1 MWHSVRLWLRR
12 ILWQNDLMPRDAQ
25 KPQFF
30 RTLRVKNVNQIGVL
44 ASLLG
49 VVARHGV
56 SVGDIRTVHQSR
68 TLMVRDID
76 LLVES
81 LDELDILLAELDRM
95 PESTVLEL
103 RDDVLSAHVGGK
115 IKVVS
120 QQPIDTF
127 AELGRVYTP
136 GVGEVCRRIYEN
148 AAMADHY
155 TIIPNTAAIV
165 SDGSAV
171 LGLGNLG
178 ALASMPVLE
187 GKAALLAHL
196 VGVNAIPIALRSQDP
211 DDIVA
216 AVIEISPTFGV
227 IQLEDIA
234 SPKCFDIEPRV
245 QDAVGVA
252 VFHDDQHGTAAV
264 VLAALINACRLVET
278 SPQGLCIGQIGLGAA
293 GLAIARA
300 VMHYTG
306 EPVRGADRAP
316 DAVERLVAGGGVAS
330 DIEEICGTCDVVI
343 TTTGQPGLIAPSMV
357 RPGQIIFALSNPRPE
372 IDATEALTA
381 GARIAEGGSAIN
393 NLLCYPGACRGL
405 LDAGAKR
412 SSLEVFQAAG
422 EALVAVTPQGQLL
435 PSPLERPVHAAVAR
449 AVARAC
455 LDLGLATRDLDPDY
469 FAEE

>member
-1 MWHSVRLWLRR
+1 
-12 ILWQNDLMPRDAQ
+12 MPREPQ

-30 RTLRVKNVNQIGVL
+30 RTLRVRNVNQVGVL
-44 ASLLG
+44 AAVLG
-49 VVARHGV
+49 VIARHGA

-68 TLMVRDID
+68 TFMVRDID

-81 LDELDILLAELDRM
+81 LAELDVLLAEVDQM

-115 IKVVS
+115 IRVVS

-136 GVGEVCRRIYEN
+136 GVGEVCRRIHEN
-148 AAMADHY
+148 AEMANHY
-155 TIIPNTAAIV
+155 TIIPNTVAIV

-178 ALASMPVLE
+178 PLAAMPVLE
-187 GKAALLAHL
+187 GKAALLAQL

-216 AVIEISPTFGV
+216 AVTAISPTFGV

-234 SPKCFDIEPRV
+234 SPKCFDVEPRV
-245 QDAVGVA
+245 QAAVDVA

-264 VLAALINACRLVET
+264 VLAALINACHLAET
-278 SPQGLCIGQIGLGAA
+278 QPHSLSIGQVGLGAA

-300 VMHYTG
+300 VMRYTG
-306 EPVRGADRAP
+306 QPVLGADRVPEAIH
-316 DAVERLVAGGGVAS
+316 RLVASGGTAS
-330 DIEEICGTCDVVI
+330 DLEEICGKCDVVI
-343 TTTGQPGLIAPSMV
+343 STTGQPGLITPSMV

-372 IDATEALTA
+372 IDAAEALQA
-381 GARIAEGGSAIN
+381 GARIAEGGAAIN

-412 SSLEVFQAAG
+412 APPNVFQAAS
-422 EALVAVTPQGQLL
+422 EAIVVGTPAGQLL
-435 PSPLERPVHAAVAR
+435 PSPLERSVHRAVAR
-449 AVARAC
+449 AVARSC
-455 LDLGLATRDLDPDY
+455 LDLGLSTRDLDPDY

>member
-1 MWHSVRLWLRR
+1 
-12 ILWQNDLMPRDAQ
+12 MPRDAQ
-25 KPQFF
+25 KPQFS
-30 RTLRVKNVNQIGVL
+30 RTLRVKNINQIGVL
-44 ASLLG
+44 ASVLG
-49 VVARHGV
+49 VIARHGV

-81 LDELDILLAELDRM
+81 LAELDVLLSELDQM

-115 IKVVS
+115 IRVVS
-120 QQPIDTF
+120 QHPIDTF

-136 GVGEVCRRIYEN
+136 GVGEVCRRIYED

-178 ALASMPVLE
+178 ALAAMPVLE

-196 VGVNAIPIALRSQDP
+196 VGVNAIPIALRSQDA

-216 AVIEISPTFGV
+216 AVTQISTTFGV

-245 QDAVGVA
+245 QDAVDVA

-264 VLAALINACRLVET
+264 VLAALINACHLAET
-278 SPQGLCIGQIGLGAA
+278 PPHKLRIGQVGLGAA
-293 GLAIARA
+293 GFAIARA

-306 EPVRGADRAP
+306 ETVLGADRTP
-316 DAVERLVAGGGVAS
+316 NAVERLVANGGTAS
-330 DIEEICGTCDVVI
+330 DLEEICGDCDVVI
-343 TTTGQPGLIAPSMV
+343 TTTGHPGLIPASMI

-372 IDATEALTA
+372 IDATEALEA
-381 GARIAEGGSAIN
+381 GARIAENGSAIN

-412 SSLEVFQAAG
+412 SPLEVFQAAS
-422 EALVAVTPQGQLL
+422 EAIVTVTPSGNLL
-435 PSPLERPVHAAVAR
+435 PSPLERPVHQAVAR

-455 LDLGLATRDLDPDY
+455 LDLGLATRDLDSDY